1 MKPYHR
7 TGSRF
12 AGAIGRPA
20 SGFCCMMKGDEVEV
34 KVEVEVEVEVER
46 GVMVVVMSVMSL
58 MMVMLAGFLGVVQA
72 SAGIQHIYGDLVHTR
87 YTVDEGFEVRGPV
100 IMDMDRLRENRVR
113 LQAGDTLLTEA
124 LRHLEA
130 HTGWLLRQDPP
141 SVTDKP
147 ETRAPVTPN
156 DYVSQGLY
164 WWPDPS
170 KRDGLPYIR
179 RDGQR
184 NPAYD
189 SLDFPRLGRLI
200 SAVESLALAWYFTG
214 NELYAEKANHYL
226 QVWFCAPETRM
237 HPRLTYSQGIPGRN
251 LGRASGL
258 IDTYRMPVLI
268 DAVYLLREGG
278 SWPAHMDQCLQL
290 WFSDLLDW
298 MLTHDHGREEAAARN
313 NHGTWYD
320 AQVVS
325 YAVFTGRAELAEG
338 ILREIVPRRIRS
350 QVARS
355 GRMPREMRRASGLA
369 YSVYN
374 LQAFSILVQYGRLFG
389 LDLTEYRKW
398 LSSGLPGAVAWLDRE
413 FERRPEGE
421 HVRERRDWMFLRA
434 ELTGEAVEVTPGQ
447 VKELVPIKFRDVLI
461 LSSDIK

>member
-1 MKPYHR
+1 
-7 TGSRF
+7 
-12 AGAIGRPA
+12 
-20 SGFCCMMKGDEVEV
+20 
-34 KVEVEVEVEVER
+34 
-46 GVMVVVMSVMSL
+46 
-58 MMVMLAGFLGVVQA
+58 
-72 SAGIQHIYGDLVHTR
+72 
-87 YTVDEGFEVRGPV
+87 
-100 IMDMDRLRENRVR
+100 
-113 LQAGDTLLTEA
+113 
-124 LRHLEA
+124 
-130 HTGWLLRQDPP
+130 
-141 SVTDKP
+141 
-147 ETRAPVTPN
+147 
-156 DYVSQGLY
+156 VSQGLY

-184 NPAYD
+184 NPEND
-189 SLDFPRLGRLI
+189 SLDFPRLGRMI
-200 SAVESLALAWYFTG
+200 SAVESLGLAWYFTG
-214 NELYAEKANHYL
+214 DERYAEKANDYL

-258 IDTYRMPVLI
+258 IDTYRMPELI

-290 WFSDLLDW
+290 WFSDMLDW

-374 LQAFSILVQYGRLFG
+374 LKAFSMLAQYGRLFG
-389 LDLTEYRKW
+389 TDLLHYRTW
-398 LSSGLPGAVAWLDRE
+398 RSSGLTGAAAASRPGVR
-413 FERRPEGE
+413 ERRPAGE
-421 HVRERRDWMFLRA
+421 HVRERRDWMFLRG
-434 ELTGEAVEVTPGQ
+434 ELTGGGGGGE
-447 VKELVPIKFRDVLI
+447 
-461 LSSDIK
+461 